1 MENRIIKAARE
12 VFIDKGFA
20 ETSMSEIATVVGIN
34 RPALHYYFRTKD
46 KMFQAV
52 FGDIVQSIV
61 PAVFDNLMRRELP
74 LSERVER
81 IVDAYISL
89 FTENPRL
96 PMFMMRELNRDPELL
111 INTIR
116 SLNVID
122 TMKEAFTSLQE
133 EMNEGKLKN
142 IPLQF
147 LFYNMYGMLII
158 PFLTKDAV
166 QKLYT
171 QSEEEFLTYIA
182 IWKNVVVSQICNLL
196 EVQ

>member
-1 MENRIIKAARE
+1 MENRIIKAAQE
-12 VFIDKGFA
+12 VFIDKGYA

-61 PAVFDNLMRRELP
+61 PAVFDNLMHQELP

-122 TMKEAFTSLQE
+122 TMMEAFTSLQE

>member
-1 MENRIIKAARE
+1 
-12 VFIDKGFA
+12 
-20 ETSMSEIATVVGIN
+20 
-34 RPALHYYFRTKD
+34 
-46 KMFQAV
+46 
-52 FGDIVQSIV
+52 
-61 PAVFDNLMRRELP
+61 
-74 LSERVER
+74 
-81 IVDAYISL
+81 
-89 FTENPRL
+89 
-96 PMFMMRELNRDPELL
+96 MFMMRELNRDPELL

-147 LFYNMYGMLII
+147 LFYNMYGMLIM

-166 QKLYT
+166 QKLFT

-182 IWKNVVVSQICNLL
+182 IWKNVVVSQVCNLL

>member
-61 PAVFDNLMRRELP
+61 PAVFDNLMHRELP

>member
-61 PAVFDNLMRRELP
+61 PAVFDNLMHRELP

-111 INTIR
+111 INTIS